1 MDKARQILDAI
12 NQGIVVLD
20 RELRV
25 QAWSRWMAVHS
36 GIAEDAILG
45 KRLFEVFP
53 TLDTPVFNRS
63 CRAVF
68 AFGNFAFF
76 SQRLHRFL
84 FPMQAAASRQPMQQS
99 CVLGP
104 IRDEEGHV
112 ESIFLTVQDVTEL
125 VEQEQK
131 LLQMNS
137 RDGLTGVFNRRYLDH
152 RLEVELERV
161 RRYVRPLS
169 VLIADVDHFKR
180 VNDQHGHPCGDAVL
194 TAIAGVLVR
203 SVRKSDVVARYGGEE
218 FCCVLP
224 ETDLAGA
231 LVVAEKL
238 RAAVEAQV
246 VPWDGQALRVTVSL
260 GAAQALDP
268 AEEARALV
276 GRADAGLYAAKAAGR
291 NRVVAAG
298 TGPLASCG

>member
-1 MDKARQILDAI
+1 MDRARQILDAI

-36 GIAEDAILG
+36 AIAEEAILG
-45 KRLFEVFP
+45 KRLFDVFP

-84 FPMQAAASRQPMQQS
+84 FPMQAAASRQQMQQS
-99 CVLGP
+99 CVVGP
-104 IRDEEGHV
+104 IRDGEGRV

-152 RLEVELERV
+152 RLEVELERF
-161 RRYVRPLS
+161 RRYGRPLS

-180 VNDQHGHPCGDAVL
+180 VNDEHGHPCGDAVL
-194 TAIAGVLVR
+194 AGIAEVLVR
-203 SVRKSDVVARYGGEE
+203 SVRKADVVARYGGEE

-224 ETDLAGA
+224 ETELAGA

-246 VPWDGQALRVTVSL
+246 VPWKEQALRVTVSL
-260 GAAQALDP
+260 GAAQALDH
-268 AEEARALV
+268 AEDAKALV

-298 TGPLASCG
+298 SGKPACG